1 MRTSVAALLFACLPA
16 FAGQPDR
23 VSLVFERVALV
34 ELARIAFGELE
45 RVPFVV
51 STDALAARDVVT
63 VDLRNVDRAQAIAEV
78 SGLLEGAGFVAQKRN
93 GVVWIG
99 KPRADDETELV
110 YRPRHR
116 SATYLTDLLA
126 PLFKPGSFGQQR
138 SLQSAHTVL
147 PVAQTRGM
155 APIHQP
161 PLPTD
166 SGTSVFSMIDKAPDV
181 VLFKGTAKDQ
191 QRLAGILAQLD
202 APTPELLVKAVVF
215 EVSTEDKE
223 QSALALALSIAGG
236 KLGIS
241 VGKVA
246 AGDYSVVFK
255 GPNLDL
261 VASAL
266 SSDRRF
272 RVVSSPTLRVRSGSN
287 AKLTVGAETPV
298 LGQAQIDRNGN
309 PIQSVEYRPS
319 GVILDLKPNVREEVA
334 ELQISQQISNFIP
347 TTTGVSGSP
356 TLIKRE
362 LSTSVG
368 VGSNEILVLGGL
380 DEEKSSEDR
389 TGLWFLPRFLGA
401 SGSEKAR
408 SEVLLILQAQR
419 I

>member
-1 MRTSVAALLFACLPA
+1 MKRLALALLLLSGPA
-16 FAGQPDR
+16 LAADR

-34 ELARIAFGELE
+34 ELARIAYGELQ
-45 RVPFVV
+45 RVPFVLT
-51 STDALAARDVVT
+51 SEALAAQEVVT
-63 VDLRNVDRAQAIAEV
+63 VDLRNVERAQAIAEV
-78 SGLLEGAGFVAQKRN
+78 SGLLEGAGFVAHKRS

-99 KPRADDETELV
+99 KPKADDEMEML

-138 SLQSAHTVL
+138 AVQNSYPAMPVQYGKGQ
-147 PVAQTRGM
+147 PVA
-155 APIHQP
+155 
-161 PLPTD
+161 LPMPVD
-166 SGTSVFSMIDKAPDV
+166 SGTSAYSLIDKAPDV
-181 VLFKGTAKDQ
+181 VIFKGTAKDH
-191 QRLAGILAQLD
+191 QRLAGILGQLD
-202 APTPELLVKAVVF
+202 TPTPELLVKAVVF

-223 QSALALALSIAGG
+223 QSALALAVRLAGG
-236 KLGIS
+236 KLGLSI
-241 VGKVA
+241 GKAA
-246 AGDYSVVFK
+246 AGDYSIVFK
-255 GPNLDL
+255 GTSLDL
-261 VASAL
+261 VATAL

-287 AKLTVGAETPV
+287 AKLTVGSETPV

-319 GVILDLKPNVREEVA
+319 GVILDLKPSVREEVA
-334 ELQISQQISNFIP
+334 ELQINQQISNFIP

-368 VGSNEILVLGGL
+368 VGTNEILVLGGL
-380 DEEKSSEDR
+380 DEEKSSEDQ
-389 TGLWFLPRFLGA
+389 TSLSFLPRFLRA
-401 SGSEKAR
+401 SGSEKSR
-408 SEVLLILQAQR
+408 SEVLLLLQAER